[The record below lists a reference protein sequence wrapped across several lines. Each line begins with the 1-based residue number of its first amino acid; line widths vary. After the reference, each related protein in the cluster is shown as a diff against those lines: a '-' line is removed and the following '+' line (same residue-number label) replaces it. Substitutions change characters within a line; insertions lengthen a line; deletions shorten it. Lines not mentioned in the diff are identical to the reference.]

1 MRRGGLAHRHQHHAR
16 PLHQR
21 TCKKIYR
28 LFFGAQAKGTQA
40 YTLLFPH
47 RSRKET
53 FDGVRGLQAVACG
66 CCGIISAHA
75 DEQGLCPACHADACV
90 PVLLESSDAGTDC
103 PFCKAR
109 NAWLIFGSRAA
120 SLTSAVISILFG
132 SPCNDDKK
140 LITFSDN
147 VQDAAHRAG
156 FFGARTFVA
165 TLRTAMAQALHAC
178 GDDIPLADFPQ
189 AFSTYWH
196 QRLSLPAYIA
206 TFCHPDMEWMA
217 DYEYLRTDGRL
228 PAHSSF
234 PADVNNRLAW
244 EILGAHTFNGG
255 IGRTPERTGCA
266 IAHVPVKALHEAA
279 ERFAGALRRAGI
291 RPGQRVAVMLPNL
304 PQTMIAFWGVVKC
317 GAVAVMVNP
326 LYMERELLQNLNDAG
341 AECLVLLDMLWPR
354 VAPLR
359 DRLPVKTYVVT
370 GIADALSFPLNLIY
384 RFTKGRQKAV
394 PIPYDDKV
402 IAWKD
407 FSRGAQPLSEPI
419 ADPQNTPALLQ
430 YTGGTTGIP
439 KGVAL
444 THSNLGT
451 NCRQIL
457 SIIQETPET
466 EHRFVGL
473 LPFFHVYGLTTGLTI
488 PAALAA
494 TVLPLPRYV
503 PQDVLHLIGKHR
515 PTVFPGAPAVYSSLL
530 QQKTLG
536 QYDLTCIKLCISG
549 SAPLPRDTFRRFQE
563 LTGAIILEGYGL
575 TEASPIT
582 HINPREDSKQKE
594 GSIGMPLPGTDAR
607 IVDSES
613 GTAPLPVGKLEELV
627 IRGPQVMQGYWHL
640 PDETASA
647 LRNGWL
653 YTGDLAVM
661 DEEGYFFIMDR
672 KKDMVIVGGYNV
684 YPREVDEVLL
694 EHPDV
699 LEGVSVGIPDGVR
712 GEALKAYIVPRPG
725 VELTKADIVG
735 WCRQRL
741 ASYKVPRLVEF
752 REELP
757 KTIVGKVLRR
767 ALREEEMAK
776 QAKKAARHAARQD
789 GAATAKED

>member
-1 MRRGGLAHRHQHHAR
+1 MTPELHRPWFSHYEPSVPRTVTVFDQPLYSLLDEAAAR
-16 PLHQR
+16 YPKR
-21 TCKKIYR
+21 
-28 LFFGAQAKGTQA
+28 
-40 YTLLFPH
+40 
-47 RSRKET
+47 
-53 FDGVRGLQAVACG
+53 
-66 CCGIISAHA
+66 
-75 DEQGLCPACHADACV
+75 PA
-90 PVLLESSDAGTDC
+90 
-103 PFCKAR
+103 
-109 NAWLIFGSRAA
+109 LIFQN
-120 SLTSAVISILFG
+120 T
-132 SPCNDDKK
+132 
-140 LITFSDN
+140 
-147 VQDAAHRAG
+147 
-156 FFGARTFVA
+156 
-165 TLRTAMAQALHAC
+165 
-178 GDDIPLADFPQ
+178 
-189 AFSTYWH
+189 
-196 QRLSLPAYIA
+196 RLSY
-206 TFCHPDMEWMA
+206 
-217 DYEYLRTDGRL
+217 
-228 PAHSSF
+228 
-234 PADVNNRLAW
+234 
-244 EILGAHTFNGG
+244 
-255 IGRTPERTGCA
+255 
-266 IAHVPVKALHEAA
+266 KALHEAA

-359 DRLPVKTYVVT
+359 DRLPIKTYVVT

-394 PIPYDDKV
+394 PIPYDEKV

-575 TEASPIT
+575 TEASP
-582 HINPREDSKQKE
+582 
-594 GSIGMPLPGTDAR
+594 
-607 IVDSES
+607 
-613 GTAPLPVGKLEELV
+613 LPVGKLGELV

-776 QAKKAARHAARQD
+776 QAKKAARHAARQN

>member
-1 MRRGGLAHRHQHHAR
+1 MTPELHRPWFSHYEPSVPRTVTVFDQPLYSLLDEAAAR
-16 PLHQR
+16 YPKR
-21 TCKKIYR
+21 
-28 LFFGAQAKGTQA
+28 
-40 YTLLFPH
+40 
-47 RSRKET
+47 
-53 FDGVRGLQAVACG
+53 
-66 CCGIISAHA
+66 
-75 DEQGLCPACHADACV
+75 PA
-90 PVLLESSDAGTDC
+90 
-103 PFCKAR
+103 
-109 NAWLIFGSRAA
+109 LIFQN
-120 SLTSAVISILFG
+120 T
-132 SPCNDDKK
+132 
-140 LITFSDN
+140 
-147 VQDAAHRAG
+147 
-156 FFGARTFVA
+156 
-165 TLRTAMAQALHAC
+165 
-178 GDDIPLADFPQ
+178 
-189 AFSTYWH
+189 
-196 QRLSLPAYIA
+196 RLSY
-206 TFCHPDMEWMA
+206 
-217 DYEYLRTDGRL
+217 
-228 PAHSSF
+228 
-234 PADVNNRLAW
+234 
-244 EILGAHTFNGG
+244 
-255 IGRTPERTGCA
+255 
-266 IAHVPVKALHEAA
+266 KALHEAA

-457 SIIQETPET
+457 SIIQETAET

-613 GTAPLPVGKLEELV
+613 GTAPLPVGKLGELV

-752 REELP
+752 LEELP

>member
-1 MRRGGLAHRHQHHAR
+1 MC
-16 PLHQR
+16 PR
-21 TCKKIYR
+21 TCC
-28 LFFGAQAKGTQA
+28 T
-40 YTLLFPH
+40 
-47 RSRKET
+47 
-53 FDGVRGLQAVACG
+53 
-66 CCGIISAHA
+66 
-75 DEQGLCPACHADACV
+75 
-90 PVLLESSDAGTDC
+90 SS
-103 PFCKAR
+103 
-109 NAWLIFGSRAA
+109 
-120 SLTSAVISILFG
+120 
-132 SPCNDDKK
+132 
-140 LITFSDN
+140 
-147 VQDAAHRAG
+147 
-156 FFGARTFVA
+156 
-165 TLRTAMAQALHAC
+165 
-178 GDDIPLADFPQ
+178 
-189 AFSTYWH
+189 
-196 QRLSLPAYIA
+196 
-206 TFCHPDMEWMA
+206 
-217 DYEYLRTDGRL
+217 
-228 PAHSSF
+228 
-234 PADVNNRLAW
+234 
-244 EILGAHTFNGG
+244 
-255 IGRTPERTGCA
+255 
-266 IAHVPVKALHEAA
+266 
-279 ERFAGALRRAGI
+279 
-291 RPGQRVAVMLPNL
+291 
-304 PQTMIAFWGVVKC
+304 
-317 GAVAVMVNP
+317 
-326 LYMERELLQNLNDAG
+326 
-341 AECLVLLDMLWPR
+341 
-354 VAPLR
+354 
-359 DRLPVKTYVVT
+359 
-370 GIADALSFPLNLIY
+370 
-384 RFTKGRQKAV
+384 
-394 PIPYDDKV
+394 
-402 IAWKD
+402 
-407 FSRGAQPLSEPI
+407 
-419 ADPQNTPALLQ
+419 
-430 YTGGTTGIP
+430 
-439 KGVAL
+439 
-444 THSNLGT
+444 
-451 NCRQIL
+451 
-457 SIIQETPET
+457 
-466 EHRFVGL
+466 
-473 LPFFHVYGLTTGLTI
+473 
-488 PAALAA
+488 
-494 TVLPLPRYV
+494 
-503 PQDVLHLIGKHR
+503 GKHR

-613 GTAPLPVGKLEELV
+613 GTAPLPVGKLGELV

-767 ALREEEMAK
+767 ALHEEEMAK

>member
-1 MRRGGLAHRHQHHAR
+1 MTPELHRPWFSHYEPSVPRTVTVFDQPLYSLLDEAAAR
-16 PLHQR
+16 YPKR
-21 TCKKIYR
+21 
-28 LFFGAQAKGTQA
+28 
-40 YTLLFPH
+40 
-47 RSRKET
+47 
-53 FDGVRGLQAVACG
+53 
-66 CCGIISAHA
+66 
-75 DEQGLCPACHADACV
+75 PA
-90 PVLLESSDAGTDC
+90 
-103 PFCKAR
+103 
-109 NAWLIFGSRAA
+109 LIFQN
-120 SLTSAVISILFG
+120 T
-132 SPCNDDKK
+132 
-140 LITFSDN
+140 
-147 VQDAAHRAG
+147 
-156 FFGARTFVA
+156 
-165 TLRTAMAQALHAC
+165 
-178 GDDIPLADFPQ
+178 
-189 AFSTYWH
+189 
-196 QRLSLPAYIA
+196 RLSY
-206 TFCHPDMEWMA
+206 
-217 DYEYLRTDGRL
+217 
-228 PAHSSF
+228 
-234 PADVNNRLAW
+234 
-244 EILGAHTFNGG
+244 
-255 IGRTPERTGCA
+255 
-266 IAHVPVKALHEAA
+266 KALHEAA

-494 TVLPLPRYV
+494 TVLPLPR
-503 PQDVLHLIGKHR
+503 
-515 PTVFPGAPAVYSSLL
+515 
-530 QQKTLG
+530 
-536 QYDLTCIKLCISG
+536 
-549 SAPLPRDTFRRFQE
+549 DTFRRFQE

-613 GTAPLPVGKLEELV
+613 GTAPLPVGKLGELV

-776 QAKKAARHAARQD
+776 QAKKSARHAARQD

>member
-1 MRRGGLAHRHQHHAR
+1 
-16 PLHQR
+16 
-21 TCKKIYR
+21 
-28 LFFGAQAKGTQA
+28 
-40 YTLLFPH
+40 
-47 RSRKET
+47 
-53 FDGVRGLQAVACG
+53 
-66 CCGIISAHA
+66 
-75 DEQGLCPACHADACV
+75 
-90 PVLLESSDAGTDC
+90 
-103 PFCKAR
+103 
-109 NAWLIFGSRAA
+109 
-120 SLTSAVISILFG
+120 
-132 SPCNDDKK
+132 
-140 LITFSDN
+140 
-147 VQDAAHRAG
+147 
-156 FFGARTFVA
+156 
-165 TLRTAMAQALHAC
+165 
-178 GDDIPLADFPQ
+178 
-189 AFSTYWH
+189 
-196 QRLSLPAYIA
+196 
-206 TFCHPDMEWMA
+206 
-217 DYEYLRTDGRL
+217 
-228 PAHSSF
+228 
-234 PADVNNRLAW
+234 
-244 EILGAHTFNGG
+244 
-255 IGRTPERTGCA
+255 
-266 IAHVPVKALHEAA
+266 
-279 ERFAGALRRAGI
+279 
-291 RPGQRVAVMLPNL
+291 MLPNL

-549 SAPLPRDTFRRFQE
+549 SAPLPR
-563 LTGAIILEGYGL
+563 
-575 TEASPIT
+575 
-582 HINPREDSKQKE
+582 

-613 GTAPLPVGKLEELV
+613 GTAPLPVGKLGELV

>member
-1 MRRGGLAHRHQHHAR
+1 MTPELHRPWFSHYEPSVPRTVTVFDQPLYSLLDEAAAR
-16 PLHQR
+16 YPKR
-21 TCKKIYR
+21 
-28 LFFGAQAKGTQA
+28 
-40 YTLLFPH
+40 
-47 RSRKET
+47 
-53 FDGVRGLQAVACG
+53 
-66 CCGIISAHA
+66 
-75 DEQGLCPACHADACV
+75 PA
-90 PVLLESSDAGTDC
+90 
-103 PFCKAR
+103 
-109 NAWLIFGSRAA
+109 LIFQN
-120 SLTSAVISILFG
+120 T
-132 SPCNDDKK
+132 
-140 LITFSDN
+140 
-147 VQDAAHRAG
+147 
-156 FFGARTFVA
+156 
-165 TLRTAMAQALHAC
+165 
-178 GDDIPLADFPQ
+178 
-189 AFSTYWH
+189 
-196 QRLSLPAYIA
+196 RLSY
-206 TFCHPDMEWMA
+206 
-217 DYEYLRTDGRL
+217 
-228 PAHSSF
+228 
-234 PADVNNRLAW
+234 
-244 EILGAHTFNGG
+244 
-255 IGRTPERTGCA
+255 
-266 IAHVPVKALHEAA
+266 KALHEAA

-359 DRLPVKTYVVT
+359 DRLPIKTYVVT

-384 RFTKGRQKAV
+384 RF
-394 PIPYDDKV
+394 
-402 IAWKD
+402 
-407 FSRGAQPLSEPI
+407 
-419 ADPQNTPALLQ
+419 
-430 YTGGTTGIP
+430 
-439 KGVAL
+439 
-444 THSNLGT
+444 
-451 NCRQIL
+451 
-457 SIIQETPET
+457 
-466 EHRFVGL
+466 
-473 LPFFHVYGLTTGLTI
+473 TTGLTI

-613 GTAPLPVGKLEELV
+613 GTAPLPVGKLGELV